1 MSAELTADKRT
12 NAREIARMARSAVVS
27 LGHTTSSSWRS
38 CDSAHID
45 PAMRIFL
52 SEKTTH
58 PVGWSVEVYIEDNS
72 QNITLTLRYTDEPE
86 EVETYREGLWTL
98 HLDNLLRYEGPADEE
113 RKPADEE
120 REPAP
125 DRFSPI
131 DDSALFGHLGAR
143 PCRE

>member
-1 MSAELTADKRT
+1 MK
-12 NAREIARMARSAVVS
+12 
-27 LGHTTSSSWRS
+27 
-38 CDSAHID
+38 
-45 PAMRIFL
+45 IFL

-58 PVGWSVEVYIEDNS
+58 PVSWSVEVHIEQDIRNT
-72 QNITLTLRYTDEPE
+72 TLVLRYTDQPE

-113 RKPADEE
+113 RGH
-120 REPAP
+120 AP
-125 DRFSPI
+125 DRLSPI